1 MWYYIMNIKGG
12 VHILPGLRIGIDFG
26 SSSYSVFVD
35 GRGIVMREP
44 SVMILDKY
52 SGKPLAIG
60 NAAKKMCHKLPDSM
74 IAVYPIKDGIV
85 TDREQACIMLRNCI
99 NKVCFG
105 KLFKPNV
112 LMCVPSTVTPLQ
124 KKTVFD
130 VVMSSGAGKACF
142 VDEPLA
148 SAIGA
153 GVSLTEPKGIMVCD
167 VGAGVTDCSVV
178 TMGNIAV
185 SESINIG
192 GNDLTKAIIEYAAK
206 KWKTE
211 IGAPTAEEIKVT
223 VGCAVP
229 RKDEVAIIACGKNI
243 DSGLPT
249 EFEIT
254 SSEVYE
260 VLKPGIDEI
269 VSCVLRVLEVTPPE
283 LSGDITDSGIILT
296 GGSSPLFGLDRLIK
310 TKTGLHTVVADMPEE
325 CAVKGIGILLKDM
338 HYLDRNGYIFKSA
351 GEENEEGGE

>member
-1 MWYYIMNIKGG
+1 M
-12 VHILPGLRIGIDFG
+12 LGLRIGIDFG

-35 GRGIVMREP
+35 GRGIVVREP
-44 SVMILDKY
+44 SVMIIDRF
-52 SGKPLAIG
+52 SEKPLAIG
-60 NAAKKMCHKLPDSM
+60 TAAKKMCDKLPDSM
-74 IAVYPIKDGIV
+74 RAVYPIKDGIV

-105 KLFKPNV
+105 KLFKPNI
-112 LMCVPSTVTPLQ
+112 LMCVPTTVTPLQ

-130 VVMSSGAGKACF
+130 VVMASGAGKACF

-153 GVSLTEPKGIMVCD
+153 GVSLTEPKGVMVCD
-167 VGAGVTDCSVV
+167 VGAGVTDCCVV

-185 SESINIG
+185 SESLRIG

-211 IGAPTAEEIKVT
+211 IGTPTAEDIKIA
-223 VGCAVP
+223 VGCAIK
-229 RKDEVAIIACGKNI
+229 RKDEVAVIACGKSL

-269 VSCVLRVLEVTPPE
+269 LSCVIRVLEVTPPE
-283 LSGDITDSGIILT
+283 LSGDITDTGIILT
-296 GGSSPLFGLDRLIK
+296 GGSASLFGLDKLIEQS
-310 TKTGLHTVVADMPEE
+310 TGIHTVVADSPDE
-325 CAVKGIGILLKDM
+325 CAVSGIGILLKDM
-338 HYLDRNGYIFKSA
+338 KYLDRNGYIFKSA
-351 GEENEEGGE
+351 SEENEEGGE